1 MGDSKKVRVYDDRRT
16 LAYDLMTYIA
26 KLAVLS
32 VNSRE
37 QFCMALSG
45 GSLTETLAM
54 ALDQDLPDAG
64 DAWSGWQVFWADER
78 WVPPS
83 SPDSNYGEAMKRFL
97 SRVPISTRQIHAMD
111 TSQPLDKTARNYGT
125 TLESVLNP
133 GHNQYP
139 RFDLILLGIGPDGH
153 TASLFPDHPVL
164 NETKAWVSPVT
175 DAPKPPPNRI
185 TLTLPVINHARNI
198 AWVATGVGKADI
210 VAKIL
215 HPSPGSKALPAG
227 RVKPADGDMRWFI
240 DRSAAAAVRPDEKP
254 IEFQP

>member
-1 MGDSKKVRVYDDRRT
+1 MDDSTQVSVYDDRRT

-26 KLAVLS
+26 QLVVLT

-45 GSLTETLAM
+45 GSLPETLAM

-64 DAWSGWQVFWADER
+64 VAWPGWQVFWADER

-83 SPDSNYGEAMKRFL
+83 SPESNYGDAVKRFL
-97 SRVPISTRQIHAMD
+97 GRTPISAEQIHAMD
-111 TSQPLDKTARNYGT
+111 TSQPLDKTALDYAA

-133 GHNQYP
+133 GHNLYP

-164 NETKAWVSPVT
+164 NETKAWVSSVT
-175 DAPKPPPNRI
+175 DAPKPPPYRI
-185 TLTLPVINHARNI
+185 TLTLPVINHARHI
-198 AWVATGVGKADI
+198 AWVATGAGKADI
-210 VAKIL
+210 VAQVL
-215 HPSPGSKALPAG
+215 HPSPGTKALPAG
-227 RVKPADGDMRWFI
+227 RVKPANGDMRWFI
-240 DRSAAAAVRPDEKP
+240 DRAAAVRPAKKP
-254 IEFQP
+254 IEYQP